1 MTRNRPMTK
10 GQTMTPLRLTVTI
23 LSLATLAACGG
34 RGDVTVRNGPQA
46 VHPSPSALAQGTAVA
61 QSAPAPVV
69 QTYTYT
75 PVAGD
80 GSQPIID

>member
-1 MTRNRPMTK
+1 MTT
-10 GQTMTPLRLTVTI
+10 LRLIGTT
-23 LSLATLAACGG
+23 LTLATLAACGG

-46 VHPSPSALAQGTAVA
+46 VHPSPSALAQGTTVAVTQPA
-61 QSAPAPVV
+61 TAPMT

-75 PVAGD
+75 PIAGD